1 MRRLLLAGALL
12 GALVP
17 AAARAQAPDR
27 AFTTPV
33 AREAQ
38 ASASLS
44 KTGLQKA
51 LAREMA
57 KAPGASG
64 AWVYDSANSEVV
76 YKKRSAT
83 NRTPA
88 SNMKLLTTAT
98 AFGKFGGAGVLE
110 TQIWQVG
117 HLDGSTLRGNLFLVG
132 GGDPAL
138 ASKAFSHNT
147 HGVYTPLTALASR
160 VKAAGIRKVTG
171 KLYADDTI
179 FDRRRGVADSGG
191 RTSPYIGPLSGLDF
205 NSGYSG
211 DGTAHFASDPAKVAG
226 ARLVQALHGQ
236 GVKIGSTVKLKALPG
251 ASPSRSEIGHVS
263 SPSIR
268 RLIRETLVPSNNHWA
283 EMLLKANG
291 AYFRSAGTTASGAR
305 VVRSYMSN
313 QFGVRGFKQV
323 DGSGLSRPNKVAPA
337 AFGTMLKGMLKE
349 PDHADFEGALPLA
362 GREGTL
368 RNRMRGSAAAARCR
382 AKTGTL
388 HDVSALSG
396 YCFNGGGRV
405 MVFSILQNGVGNM
418 AAAKGIEDR
427 MAAAIASY

>member
-117 HLDGSTLRGNLFLVG
+117 HLDGSTLRGNL
-132 GGDPAL
+132 
-138 ASKAFSHNT
+138 
-147 HGVYTPLTALASR
+147 
-160 VKAAGIRKVTG
+160 
-171 KLYADDTI
+171 
-179 FDRRRGVADSGG
+179 
-191 RTSPYIGPLSGLDF
+191 
-205 NSGYSG
+205 
-211 DGTAHFASDPAKVAG
+211 
-226 ARLVQALHGQ
+226 
-236 GVKIGSTVKLKALPG
+236 
-251 ASPSRSEIGHVS
+251 
-263 SPSIR
+263 
-268 RLIRETLVPSNNHWA
+268 
-283 EMLLKANG
+283 
-291 AYFRSAGTTASGAR
+291 
-305 VVRSYMSN
+305 
-313 QFGVRGFKQV
+313 
-323 DGSGLSRPNKVAPA
+323 
-337 AFGTMLKGMLKE
+337 
-349 PDHADFEGALPLA
+349 
-362 GREGTL
+362 
-368 RNRMRGSAAAARCR
+368 
-382 AKTGTL
+382 
-388 HDVSALSG
+388 
-396 YCFNGGGRV
+396 
-405 MVFSILQNGVGNM
+405 
-418 AAAKGIEDR
+418 
-427 MAAAIASY
+427 